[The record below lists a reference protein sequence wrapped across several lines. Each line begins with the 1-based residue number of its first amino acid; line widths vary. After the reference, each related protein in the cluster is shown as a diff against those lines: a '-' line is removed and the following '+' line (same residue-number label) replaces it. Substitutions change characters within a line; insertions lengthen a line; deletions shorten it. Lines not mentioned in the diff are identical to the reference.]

1 MTPARLSG
9 ILATVRE
16 RVERLRRTARD
27 LERSAAQA
35 PTPRSFGGRRANGSV
50 GVIAE
55 VKRRSPS
62 AGVIREP
69 LDAVAYAR
77 AYAAGDAVAISV
89 LTEEAHFGGSLED
102 LRRVV
107 EAVELPVLRKDF
119 ILDELQL
126 LEARA
131 AGAAAVLVIARILS
145 PPRLRDLA
153 REARGLGLGVLV
165 EVHTPAEL
173 NAALAVEGATMGVN
187 SRDLDSFAV
196 DLATAERLL
205 PLVPPE
211 VVAVAESGIETRSDV
226 ERMAAAGA
234 DHVLVGTAL
243 TRVAEPSPAVRALGG
258 VRRRQRA
265 GTAA

>member
-1 MTPARLSG
+1 MTTSRLDG
-9 ILATVRE
+9 ILSAARE
-16 RVERLRRTARD
+16 RVERLRPTARD
-27 LERSAAQA
+27 LERRAALA
-35 PTPRSFGGRRANGSV
+35 PTPRPFAGRRENGTV

-62 AGVIREP
+62 AGAIRAA
-69 LDAVAYAR
+69 LDPVAHAR

-89 LTEEAHFGGSLED
+89 LTEEVHFGGSLED
-102 LRRVV
+102 LSRVV
-107 EAVELPVLRKDF
+107 EAVELPVLCKDF
-119 ILDELQL
+119 IMDELQL

-145 PPRLRDLA
+145 PARMRALA
-153 REARGLGLGVLV
+153 GEAQRLGLAVLV
-165 EVHTPAEL
+165 EVHTTAEL
-173 NAALAVEGATMGVN
+173 NAALAVEQATVGVN
-187 SRDLDSFAV
+187 SRDLDSFAI

-211 VVAVAESGIETRSDV
+211 VVAVAESGIETRRDV

-243 TRVAEPSPAVRALGG
+243 TRLAEPGPAVRALGG
-258 VRRRQRA
+258 VPRRRRA
-265 GTAA
+265 GTA

>member
-1 MTPARLSG
+1 
-9 ILATVRE
+9 
-16 RVERLRRTARD
+16 
-27 LERSAAQA
+27 
-35 PTPRSFGGRRANGSV
+35 V

-62 AGVIREP
+62 AGAIRAT
-69 LDAVAYAR
+69 LDAAAHAR

-89 LTEEAHFGGSLED
+89 LTEEAHFGGTLED
-102 LRRVV
+102 LRRVA

-131 AGAAAVLVIARILS
+131 AGAAAVLVIARILL
-145 PPRLRDLA
+145 PARLRDLA
-153 REARGLGLGVLV
+153 REARRLGLGVLV
-165 EVHTPAEL
+165 EVHTTGEL
-173 NAALAVEGATMGVN
+173 NAALAVDGAAVGVN
-187 SRDLDSFAV
+187 CRDLDSFVV

-205 PLVPPE
+205 PLVPPD

-243 TRVAEPSPAVRALGG
+243 TRLAEPGPAVRALGG
-258 VRRRQRA
+258 VPRRRRA
-265 GTAA
+265 GTA

>member
-1 MTPARLSG
+1 
-9 ILATVRE
+9 
-16 RVERLRRTARD
+16 
-27 LERSAAQA
+27 
-35 PTPRSFGGRRANGSV
+35 V

-55 VKRRSPS
+55 VKRWSPS
-62 AGVIREP
+62 AGAIRAV
-69 LDAVAYAR
+69 LDAVAHAR

-102 LRRVV
+102 LSRVV

-131 AGAAAVLVIARILS
+131 AGAAAVLVIARILT
-145 PPRLRDLA
+145 PARLRDLT
-153 REARGLGLGVLV
+153 REARRLGLGVLL
-165 EVHTPAEL
+165 EVHTTAEL
-173 NAALAVEGATMGVN
+173 NAALEVEGATVGVN

-243 TRVAEPSPAVRALGG
+243 ARLAEPGPAVRALGG
-258 VRRRQRA
+258 VPRCQRA
-265 GTAA
+265 ATA

>member
-1 MTPARLSG
+1 M
-9 ILATVRE
+9 
-16 RVERLRRTARD
+16 
-27 LERSAAQA
+27 
-35 PTPRSFGGRRANGSV
+35 
-50 GVIAE
+50 
-55 VKRRSPS
+55 
-62 AGVIREP
+62 
-69 LDAVAYAR
+69 LDAVAHAR

-102 LRRVV
+102 LSRVV

-131 AGAAAVLVIARILS
+131 AGAAAVLVIARILT
-145 PPRLRDLA
+145 PARLRDLT
-153 REARGLGLGVLV
+153 REARRLGLGVFV
-165 EVHTPAEL
+165 EVHTTAEL
-173 NAALAVEGATMGVN
+173 NAALEVEGATVGIN
-187 SRDLDSFAV
+187 NRDLDSFAV

-211 VVAVAESGIETRSDV
+211 VVAVAESGIESRRDV

-243 TRVAEPSPAVRALGG
+243 ARLAEPGPAVQALGG
-258 VRRRQRA
+258 VPRRQRGA
-265 GTAA
+265 NA

>member
-1 MTPARLSG
+1 VTAARLDG
-9 ILATVRE
+9 ILSAVRE
-16 RVERLRRTARD
+16 RVERLRPTARD
-27 LERSAAQA
+27 LERRAAQA
-35 PTPRSFGGRRANGSV
+35 PTPRPFAIRRANGSV

-55 VKRRSPS
+55 VKRWSPS
-62 AGVIREP
+62 AGAIRAV
-69 LDAVAYAR
+69 LDAVAHAR

-102 LRRVV
+102 LSRVV

-131 AGAAAVLVIARILS
+131 AGAAAVLVIARILT
-145 PPRLRDLA
+145 PARLRDLT
-153 REARGLGLGVLV
+153 REARRLGLGVLL
-165 EVHTPAEL
+165 EVHTTAEL
-173 NAALAVEGATMGVN
+173 NAALAVEGATVGVN

-243 TRVAEPSPAVRALGG
+243 ARLAEPGPAVRALGG
-258 VRRRQRA
+258 VPRRQRA
-265 GTAA
+265 ATA

>member
-1 MTPARLSG
+1 
-9 ILATVRE
+9 
-16 RVERLRRTARD
+16 
-27 LERSAAQA
+27 
-35 PTPRSFGGRRANGSV
+35 
-50 GVIAE
+50 
-55 VKRRSPS
+55 
-62 AGVIREP
+62 
-69 LDAVAYAR
+69 
-77 AYAAGDAVAISV
+77 
-89 LTEEAHFGGSLED
+89 
-102 LRRVV
+102 VV

-131 AGAAAVLVIARILS
+131 AGAAAVLVIARILT
-145 PPRLRDLA
+145 PARLRDLT
-153 REARGLGLGVLV
+153 REARRLGLGVLV
-165 EVHTPAEL
+165 EVHTTAEL
-173 NAALAVEGATMGVN
+173 NAALEVEGATVGVN

-243 TRVAEPSPAVRALGG
+243 ARLAEPGPAVRALGG
-258 VRRRQRA
+258 VPRCQRA
-265 GTAA
+265 ATA

>member
-1 MTPARLSG
+1 MTTDRLGS
-9 ILATVRE
+9 ILAA
-16 RVERLRRTARD
+16 ARD
-27 LERSAAQA
+27 RVDLLRAAARELERRAAQT
-35 PTPRSFGGRRANGSV
+35 PTPRSFGERRSTGSV

-62 AGVIREP
+62 AGAIGMA
-69 LDAVAYAR
+69 LDAVAHAR
-77 AYAAGDAVAISV
+77 AYATGDAVAISV
-89 LTEEAHFGGSLED
+89 LTEGQHFGGSIED
-102 LRRVV
+102 LSRVA
-107 EAVELPVLRKDF
+107 ESVELPVLRKDF

-131 AGAAAVLVIARILS
+131 AGAAAVLVITRILT
-145 PPRLRDLA
+145 PVRLRDLA
-153 REARGLGLGVLV
+153 REARRLGLGVLV
-165 EVHTPAEL
+165 EVHTTAEL
-173 NAALAVEGATMGVN
+173 NIALAVEGATVGIN
-187 SRDLDSFAV
+187 CRDLDSFAV

-243 TRVAEPSPAVRALGG
+243 SRLAEPGPAVRALSG
-258 VRRRQRA
+258 VPRRARA
-265 GTAA
+265 RLA

>member
-1 MTPARLSG
+1 M
-9 ILATVRE
+9 
-16 RVERLRRTARD
+16 
-27 LERSAAQA
+27 
-35 PTPRSFGGRRANGSV
+35 
-50 GVIAE
+50 
-55 VKRRSPS
+55 KRWSPS
-62 AGVIREP
+62 AGAIRAV
-69 LDAVAYAR
+69 LDAVAHAR

-102 LRRVV
+102 LSRVV

-131 AGAAAVLVIARILS
+131 AGAAAVLVIARILT
-145 PPRLRDLA
+145 PARLRDLT
-153 REARGLGLGVLV
+153 REARRLGLGVFV
-165 EVHTPAEL
+165 EVHTTAEL
-173 NAALAVEGATMGVN
+173 NAALEVEGATVGIN
-187 SRDLDSFAV
+187 NRDLDSFAV

-211 VVAVAESGIETRSDV
+211 VVAVAESGIESRRDV

-243 TRVAEPSPAVRALGG
+243 ARLAEPGPAVQALGG
-258 VRRRQRA
+258 VPRRQRGA
-265 GTAA
+265 NA

>member
-1 MTPARLSG
+1 MTTDRLGS
-9 ILATVRE
+9 ILAAAKGRVDLLRPAARE
-16 RVERLRRTARD
+16 
-27 LERSAAQA
+27 LERRAAQT
-35 PTPRSFGGRRANGSV
+35 PTPRSFGDRRPNGSV

-62 AGVIREP
+62 AGAIGMA
-69 LDAVAYAR
+69 LDAVAHAR

-89 LTEEAHFGGSLED
+89 LTEGQHFGGSIED
-102 LRRVV
+102 LSRVA
-107 EAVELPVLRKDF
+107 ESVELPVLRKDF

-131 AGAAAVLVIARILS
+131 AGAAAVLVIACILT
-145 PPRLRDLA
+145 PVRLRDLA
-153 REARGLGLGVLV
+153 REARRLGLGVLV
-165 EVHTPAEL
+165 EVHTTAEL
-173 NAALAVEGATMGVN
+173 NIAVAVEGATVGIN
-187 SRDLDSFAV
+187 CRDLDSFAV

-243 TRVAEPSPAVRALGG
+243 SRLAEPGPAVRALSG
-258 VRRRQRA
+258 VPRGARTKLA
-265 GTAA
+265 

>member
-1 MTPARLSG
+1 MTAKRLGG
-9 ILATVRE
+9 ILAAARE
-16 RVERLRRTARD
+16 RVERLRPVARE
-27 LERSAAQA
+27 LERRAAQA
-35 PTPRSFGGRRANGSV
+35 PTPRRFGDRRSTGSV

-62 AGVIREP
+62 AGAIGTA
-69 LDAVAYAR
+69 LDAVAHAL

-89 LTEEAHFGGSLED
+89 LTEGTHFGGSLED
-102 LRRVV
+102 LSRVA
-107 EAVELPVLRKDF
+107 ESVELPVLRKDF

-131 AGAAAVLVIARILS
+131 AGAAAVLVIACILT
-145 PPRLRDLA
+145 PARLHELA
-153 REARGLGLGVLV
+153 REARRLGLGVLV
-165 EVHTPAEL
+165 EVHTAAEL
-173 NAALAVEGATMGVN
+173 NAALAVEGATVGVN
-187 SRDLDSFAV
+187 CRDLDSFAV

-211 VVAVAESGIETRSDV
+211 VVAVAESGIATRTDV

-243 TRVAEPSPAVRALGG
+243 SRLAEPGPAVRALSG
-258 VRRRQRA
+258 VPRRQRA
-265 GTAA
+265 KLG

>member
-1 MTPARLSG
+1 VTAERLGS
-9 ILATVRE
+9 ILASARE
-16 RVERLRRTARD
+16 RVERLRPVARE
-27 LERSAAQA
+27 LEHRAAQA
-35 PTPRSFGGRRANGSV
+35 PTPRPFGGRRSNGTV

-62 AGVIREP
+62 AGAIGTA
-69 LDAVAYAR
+69 LDAVAHAR

-89 LTEEAHFGGSLED
+89 LTEETHFGGSLED
-102 LRRVV
+102 LSRVV
-107 EAVELPVLRKDF
+107 ESVELPVLRKDF

-131 AGAAAVLVIARILS
+131 AGAAAVLVIACILT
-145 PPRLRDLA
+145 PARLRELA
-153 REARGLGLGVLV
+153 REALRMGLGVLV
-165 EVHTPAEL
+165 EVHTTAEL
-173 NAALAVEGATMGVN
+173 NAALAVQGATVGVN
-187 SRDLDSFAV
+187 CRDLDSFAV

-211 VVAVAESGIETRSDV
+211 VVAVAESGIETRRDV

-243 TRVAEPSPAVRALGG
+243 SRLAEPGPAVRALSG
-258 VRRRQRA
+258 VPRRQRA
-265 GTAA
+265 KSA

>member
-1 MTPARLSG
+1 MTETWLDG
-9 ILATVRE
+9 ILSAARE
-16 RVERLRRTARD
+16 RVERIRPGARD
-27 LERSAAQA
+27 LERRAAQA
-35 PTPRSFGGRRANGSV
+35 PPLRPFGGLRANGTV

-62 AGVIREP
+62 VGAIREA
-69 LDAVAYAR
+69 LDAVAQAR

-89 LTEEAHFGGSLED
+89 LTEETQFGGSLED
-102 LRRVV
+102 LSRVV

-145 PPRLRDLA
+145 PARLRDLA
-153 REARGLGLGVLV
+153 REARRLGLGVLV
-165 EVHTPAEL
+165 EVHTTGEL
-173 NAALAVEGATMGVN
+173 NAALAVEGATVGVN

-211 VVAVAESGIETRSDV
+211 VVAVAESGIETRRDV

-243 TRVAEPSPAVRALGG
+243 ARLAEPGPAVRVLGG
-258 VRRRQRA
+258 VPRRERA
-265 GTAA
+265 GTG

>member
-1 MTPARLSG
+1 VTAAGLGG
-9 ILATVRE
+9 ILAAVRE
-16 RVERLRRTARD
+16 RVERLRPGARD
-27 LERSAAQA
+27 LERRAAQA
-35 PTPRSFGGRRANGSV
+35 PTPRPFGGRRSNGSV

-62 AGVIREP
+62 AGAIRAT
-69 LDAVAYAR
+69 LDAVAHAH
-77 AYAAGDAVAISV
+77 AYAAGGAVAISV

-102 LRRVV
+102 LRQVA

-145 PPRLRDLA
+145 PARLRDLA
-153 REARGLGLGVLV
+153 REARRLGLGVMV
-165 EVHTPAEL
+165 EVHTTGEL
-173 NAALAVEGATMGVN
+173 NAALAVEGAAVGVN
-187 SRDLDSFAV
+187 CRDLDSFAV

-205 PLVPPE
+205 PLVPPD

-226 ERMAAAGA
+226 ERMGAAGA

-243 TRVAEPSPAVRALGG
+243 TRLAEPGPAVRALGG
-258 VRRRQRA
+258 VPRRQRA
-265 GTAA
+265 GTA